1 MFNISLPFILFD
13 NMKEKTIFHLL
24 TEGVLNEI
32 FLQFTLWQYSV
43 WLTRSL
49 LIRKNILTEEKV
61 CLIVKF
67 DYNILYGISVHLWKR
82 N

>member
-1 MFNISLPFILFD
+1 
-13 NMKEKTIFHLL
+13 MK
-24 TEGVLNEI
+24 
-32 FLQFTLWQYSV
+32 FLQFTSFLHSN
-43 WLTRSL
+43 
-49 LIRKNILTEEKV
+49 IRMAHSFSTHTKEYFDGRKI

>member
-13 NMKEKTIFHLL
+13 NMKKTIFHLL

-32 FLQFTLWQYSV
+32 FTIYFMAIFNMAHSFSTHTKEYFDG
-43 WLTRSL
+43 R
-49 LIRKNILTEEKV
+49 KV

>member
-1 MFNISLPFILFD
+1 
-13 NMKEKTIFHLL
+13 MKF
-24 TEGVLNEI
+24 